1 MPRLRLADVLN
12 SRLPPLIGKCAG
24 DVAGIGE
31 YVNSA
36 QRFLLY
42 CKESGDE
49 GWNGSWAEM
58 AFNVSRGD
66 PYIVTPREVARLEQI
81 DVCGRPI
88 QINNPFFEYLQFGNG
103 RMSKRR
109 RDCWGRTQA
118 YMRNDAITPSPLVNP
133 PKIIRIYAGD
143 PADVQAGKRV
153 FIGGVDNNS
162 NTVYT
167 QNGFNLVQGSY
178 VTLASPFV
186 DQPMQFNR
194 VLDIQ
199 KDATVAPVQIFQV
212 DPVTGAQS
220 LMLTMEP
227 GELVSGYRRYFLS
240 GLHRRYFL
248 SGLPLN
254 CCHPQI
260 NPCQPPPPGIATTV
274 QITALA
280 ALELIP
286 VTVPEDYLLLQNL
299 EAVIEECC
307 AVRYRG
313 MDSAASKPMAQEKH
327 IQAVRLL
334 NGELTRKYGLD
345 YPAISFKPFG
355 SADLRRLNLSMQ

>member
-24 DVAGIGE
+24 DVAGISE
-31 YVNSA
+31 TVNSA

-42 CKESGDE
+42 CKEAGDE
-49 GWNGSWAEM
+49 GWVGTWAEM

-118 YMRNDAITPSPLVNP
+118 YMRNDAITPSPLINP

-199 KDATVAPVQIFQV
+199 KDATVAPVQIFQA

-220 LMLTMEP
+220 LMLKIEP
-227 GELVSGYRRYFLS
+227 GELVTGYRRYFLS
-240 GLHRRYFL
+240 NLPINCRRTPP
-248 SGLPLN
+248 G
-254 CCHPQI
+254 
-260 NPCQPPPPGIATTV
+260 NPCQPFPPNVSQFVQVTAIAK
-274 QITALA
+274 
-280 ALELIP
+280 LELVP
-286 VTVPEDYLLLQNL
+286 VAVDTDYLLFHNL
-299 EAVIEECC
+299 EAIIEECC
-307 AVRYRG
+307 SVRYSE
-313 MDSAASKPMAQEKH
+313 MDSAEAKPMAQEKH
-327 IQAVRLL
+327 LQAIRLL
-334 NGELTRKYGLD
+334 QGELTHYLGKLN
-345 YPAISFKPFG
+345 PAVEFSPFG
-355 SADLRRLNLSMQ
+355 SARPVVNMI

>member
-12 SRLPPLIGKCAG
+12 SRLPPLIGKCSG
-24 DVAGIGE
+24 DVAGVAE

-42 CKESGDE
+42 CKEAADE
-49 GWNGSWAEM
+49 GWNGTWAEM

-81 DVCGRPI
+81 DVCGRAI
-88 QINNPFFEYLQFGNG
+88 QLNNPFFEYLQFGNG
-103 RMSKRR
+103 RMTKRH
-109 RDCWGRTQA
+109 RDHWGRIQA
-118 YMRNDAITPSPLVNP
+118 YMRNDAITPAPLVNP
-133 PKIIRIYAGD
+133 PKIIRIYPGD

-153 FIGGVDNNS
+153 FIGGVDNNG

-167 QNGFNLVQGSY
+167 QNGFNLVAGSY

-212 DPVTGAQS
+212 DPATGAQS

-227 GELVSGYRRYFLS
+227 GEMVAGYRRYFLS
-240 GLHRRYFL
+240 N
-248 SGLPLN
+248 LPLN
-254 CCHPQI
+254 CCRPQI

-274 QITALA
+274 QVTAIA
-280 ALELIP
+280 KFELIP
-286 VTVPEDYLLLQNL
+286 ATVPEDYLLLRNL

-334 NGELTRKYGLD
+334 NGELAHVYGLD
-345 YPAISFKPFG
+345 YPAVSFKPFG
-355 SADLRRLNLSMQ
+355 SANLEKVRIAMT

>member
-12 SRLPPLIGKCAG
+12 SRLPPLIGHCSG
-24 DVAGIGE
+24 DVAGVAE

-42 CKESGDE
+42 CKEAGDE
-49 GWNGSWAEM
+49 GWVGTWAEM

-66 PYIVTPREVARLEQI
+66 PYIVAPREVARLEQI
-81 DVCGRPI
+81 DVCGQPV

-103 RMSKRR
+103 RMTKRR
-109 RDCWGRTQA
+109 GDHCGRIQG
-118 YMRNDAITPSPLVNP
+118 YSRNDAITPAPLVNP
-133 PKIIRIYAGD
+133 PKIIRIYPGD
-143 PADVQAGKRV
+143 PADVQAGRRV
-153 FIGGVDNNS
+153 FIGGVDSNG

-167 QNGFNLVQGSY
+167 QNGFNLVAGSY

-212 DPVTGAQS
+212 DPVTGVQS
-220 LMLTMEP
+220 LMLTVEP
-227 GELVSGYRRYFLS
+227 GELVAGY
-240 GLHRRYFL
+240 RRYFL

-254 CCHPQI
+254 CCRPQI

-274 QITALA
+274 QVTAIA

-286 VTVPEDYLLLQNL
+286 VSVPEDYCLIQNL
-299 EAVIEECC
+299 EALIEECC

-313 MDSAASKPMAQEKH
+313 MDSAASKPLAQEAH

-334 NGELTRKYGLD
+334 NGQLNRMYGVD
-345 YPAISFKPFG
+345 QPAVGFYPFG
-355 SADLRRLNLSMQ
+355 SAKLDRLNLGMT